1 MNPNKKY
8 YGDTRL
14 NHFCAFCGCPTETE
28 DHVPSRCFL
37 DKPHPQDLPVIP
49 CCYKCN
55 HDFSLDE
62 EYVSCMID
70 CMKAGTASP
79 ILIKREKTR
88 KSLLHNPKLQERIR
102 SQIRDFG
109 GVLLYDIEKER
120 FEKVFRKLAFGHL
133 AYENDTLAWE
143 SPYKIDIHLL
153 SEMSDSQRSCFSRP
167 YRGELLP
174 EVCSHG
180 LDHVMLRYEDGY
192 LDSYISPWV
201 TIQEDRY
208 RYCVSPN
215 GKIVKFVIAKFLA
228 VEVDIEI

>member
-28 DHVPSRCFL
+28 DHVPSICFL
-37 DKPHPQDLPVIP
+37 DKPNPQDLPVIP

-79 ILIKREKTR
+79 ILVKREKTR
-88 KSLLHNPKLQERIR
+88 KSLLHNPKLQERIS

-109 GVLLYDIEKER
+109 GVLLILRRNDLRKSFVSWHSVIWLLRMIRLYGIAPIVLTFICCLRCLILRGTIFSALIEVNYCQKCA
-120 FEKVFRKLAFGHL
+120 VM
-133 AYENDTLAWE
+133 AWN
-143 SPYKIDIHLL
+143 
-153 SEMSDSQRSCFSRP
+153 M
-167 YRGELLP
+167 
-174 EVCSHG
+174 
-180 LDHVMLRYEDGY
+180 
-192 LDSYISPWV
+192 
-201 TIQEDRY
+201 
-208 RYCVSPN
+208 
-215 GKIVKFVIAKFLA
+215 
-228 VEVDIEI
+228 